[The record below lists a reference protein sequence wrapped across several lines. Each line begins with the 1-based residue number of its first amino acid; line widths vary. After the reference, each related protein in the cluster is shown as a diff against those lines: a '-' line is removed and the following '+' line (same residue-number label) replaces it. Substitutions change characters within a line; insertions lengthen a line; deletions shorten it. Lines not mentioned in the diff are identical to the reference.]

1 MAQAAATIR
10 VGVPPERLHAM
21 VADVTRIPEWSPETV
36 RTSWTGGAT
45 EARPG
50 ARFKGQNRFGR
61 LRWSTTV
68 EVEACEPGRELAFS
82 TIVMGRPH
90 TRWRYRFEP
99 VDGGTEVTES
109 YETVNEL
116 RQPVRAI
123 VDLVFRRHE
132 EWMPENLRRSLER
145 LKAVAERPA
154 PPA

>member
-1 MAQAAATIR
+1 VAQATASIR
-10 VGVPPERLHAM
+10 VDVPPPRLHAM

-36 RTSWTGGAT
+36 RTGWIGGAS

-50 ARFKGQNRFGR
+50 ARFTGQNRFGW

-68 EVEACEPGRELAFS
+68 EVESCVAGRELVFS

-90 TRWRYRFEP
+90 TRWRFRFEP

-123 VDLVFRRHE
+123 VGLVFRRHDG
-132 EWMPENLRRSLER
+132 WMPENLRRSLER
-145 LKAVAERPA
+145 LKAVAERPVPSA
-154 PPA
+154 